1 MARKGFAR
9 AFLLS
14 LAAGLVLGR
23 GAVQAQPDA
32 AFTDDFR
39 LEDCTFANE
48 GRNPYFSIEPGDRF
62 RFEGEEDGEAVVLLI
77 RVLGKTKNI
86 RLTTESG
93 DQLRVKARVVEEREW
108 VDGEL
113 VEVSRNFFA
122 RCEETNDVF
131 YFGENVDNY
140 EDGEIANHNG
150 TWLAGRD
157 GALPGLIMPGT
168 FLLGSRYFQEIAPGV
183 ALDRGENVAMGLD
196 VEVPAGSFHGCVQ
209 VRETNSLEP
218 GSEGLKTYCPGVG
231 LVIDEAAE
239 LVDFDVEDDDE
250 GED

>member
-1 MARKGFAR
+1 MARKKFAS

-14 LAAGLVLGR
+14 LAAGLALGG

-62 RFEGEEDGEAVVLLI
+62 RFEGEEDGEEVVLVI
-77 RVLGKTKNI
+77 KVLDKTKNI

-93 DQLRVKARVVEEREW
+93 DQLRVKARIVEEREW

-150 TWLAGRD
+150 TWLAGRG

-183 ALDRGENVAMGLD
+183 ALDRGENVAMGVAID
-196 VEVPAGSFHGCVQ
+196 VPAGSFHGCVQ
-209 VRETNSLEP
+209 VRETNPLDP
-218 GSEGLKTYCPGVG
+218 GAEETKSYCPGVG
-231 LVIDEAAE
+231 LVIDEVLE
-239 LVDFDVEDDDE
+239 LVSFHLDDE
-250 GED
+250 EGE